1 MDRGLTR
8 TEVADLYR
16 RYGALLRRR
25 ARLITR
31 DAALA
36 EDALQEAC
44 LNLLRAG
51 ATFREA
57 KQPLGWLYRVIDR
70 ASIDQMRRGKRLRS
84 AAHLDGAD
92 GADGVDGAAPPPGVD
107 ADTRL
112 RALEVLA
119 ELNAEEAEIV
129 ILAFVDGMTQSE
141 IAEELGYSR
150 VTINKRLQA
159 VRQRCL
165 LVPKGPSALP
175 LPGDIA

>member
-70 ASIDQMRRGKRLRS
+70 ASIDQVRRGKRLRS
-84 AAHLDGAD
+84 ATLID

>member
-1 MDRGLTR
+1 MNRGLTR
-8 TEVADLYR
+8 SEVADLYR
-16 RYGALLRRR
+16 RYGAFLRRR

-70 ASIDQMRRGKRLRS
+70 ASLDQLRRGKRLRS
-84 AAHLDGAD
+84 AACFEELDGVA
-92 GADGVDGAAPPPGVD
+92 GLAPPPGVD

-119 ELNAEEAEIV
+119 ELGREEAEIA

-159 VRQRCL
+159 VRQRASL
-165 LVPKGPSALP
+165 GLKGLSALP